1 MIYFSWKNKNKIK
14 MAHEKFWLVKNSLF
28 VQHYEWIIGVKYFI
42 KLYELRISF
51 FKKIKF
57 KDFI

>member
-14 MAHEKFWLVKNSLF
+14 MTHEKFWLVENSLF
-28 VQHYEWIIGVKYFI
+28 VQHYDWIIGVKYFT

-51 FKKIKF
+51 
-57 KDFI
+57 